1 MKNIMNTL
9 AAGAAMIVGMK
20 AGEWLWDEVL
30 EDKVDDFK
38 DYLAN
43 KRNEK
48 GA

>member
-1 MKNIMNTL
+1 MKNVINTL
-9 AAGAAMIVGMK
+9 MAGAAVIVGMK

-30 EDKVDDFK
+30 EDKVTDFK

-43 KRNEK
+43 KRKKK